1 MMPRV
6 IQGVVQSPRARL
18 VTDEPEQPSSGALS
32 TLPHCLTTEAP
43 AMFVPPK
50 GGGSSNVSVPMCK
63 YESTSTSSK
72 MLTVFL
78 LDFF

>member
-6 IQGVVQSPRARL
+6 IQGVVQSPRVGL
-18 VTDEPEQPSSGALS
+18 VTDEPGQPSSGALS

-50 GGGSSNVSVPMCK
+50 GGGTRNLTEVSSNV
-63 YESTSTSSK
+63 
-72 MLTVFL
+72 
-78 LDFF
+78 